1 MKNKRMSVADFFC
14 GAGGFSEGFRQMG
27 FDVVFGLDNWQPAIG
42 THRLNHPGCDAQK
55 IDILS
60 LKTPE
65 DIDNTVPD
73 VDIIIGSPPCVA
85 FSGSNKAGKAEKGL
99 GICLIEAY
107 LKIVAWKLNKPDSI
121 LKYWILENVPNSSS
135 YIKDSY
141 SFDELGLVG
150 GKKTAVQIK
159 ERNVLNA
166 ADFCT
171 AQGRLRF
178 FCGDYPKP
186 RRKCDEHSWVHTS
199 KILESLTDPLVAYNG
214 NRIRD
219 PNYGFTIKKSEL
231 TDHFYDTTV
240 EEWEWSRAKML
251 KEDHGYMGKMS
262 FPEYLE
268 RPSRTIMA
276 TQSSS
281 TREAIIFGGKK
292 NKKGEFV
299 TYRMPTIREIASIMS
314 FPITYQ
320 FEAMNE
326 SAKYRLV
333 GNAVCC
339 LQARALAEAILDNEG
354 LSKPETFIPLE
365 GNPRPSFDLTARKR
379 QRKKEGIKNP
389 HARYARHIP
398 YLKIRGFRV
407 EFDNRKSDFENGR
420 IEWASVLHQGSGKRS
435 LKCECKNKDFEHL
448 LDDIAEFKA
457 FKKDLKKNLQDRI
470 PNAKTLQEIYRNV
483 PLKKSEKP
491 LGPDGILFDVR
502 GLIDRHFPEDE
513 YYDVSV
519 YNDLRSVRIPRS
531 EIPLRILVG
540 QYALN
545 EYADRINSGR

>member
-1 MKNKRMSVADFFC
+1 MSVADFFC

-27 FDVVFGLDNWQPAIG
+27 FDVVFGLDNWQPAID

-65 DIDNTVPD
+65 DIDNVVPD
-73 VDIIIGSPPCVA
+73 VDVIIGSPPCVA

-99 GICLIEAY
+99 GIRLIEAY
-107 LKIVAWKLNKPDSI
+107 LRVVAWKLNKPDSI
-121 LKYWILENVPNSSS
+121 LKYWILENVPNSSF

-141 SFDELGLVG
+141 SFEELSLPR
-150 GKKTAVQIK
+150 GKKTAIRIK
-159 ERNVLNA
+159 ERNILNA
-166 ADFCT
+166 ADFGT
-171 AQGRLRF
+171 PQGRFRF
-178 FCGDYPKP
+178 FCGHYPKP
-186 RRKCDEHSWVHTS
+186 ERKYDDYSWVYTS
-199 KILESLTDPLVAYNG
+199 KVLEYLTDPLVAN
-214 NRIRD
+214 NVEKIRD

-240 EEWEWSRAKML
+240 EEWEWSRAKRL

-268 RPSRTIMA
+268 RSSRTIMA

-292 NKKGEFV
+292 GKSGQFV
-299 TYRMPTIREIASIMS
+299 SYRMPTIREIASIMS

-326 SAKYRLV
+326 SSKYRLV

-339 LQARALAEAILDNEG
+339 LQAKALAEAILDEEG
-354 LSKPETFIPLE
+354 IPKPDRFIPLE
-365 GNPRPSFDLTARKR
+365 GDPRTSFDLTGRELQPKR
-379 QRKKEGIKNP
+379 EGIKSP
-389 HARYARHIP
+389 HAKYARHIP

-407 EFDNRKSDFENGR
+407 ELDNRESDFENGR
-420 IEWASVLHQGSGKRS
+420 IQWASVLHSGVGKKPLR
-435 LKCECKNKDFEHL
+435 CECENKDFEHL
-448 LDDIAEFKA
+448 LKDVAEFGA
-457 FKKDLKKNLQDRI
+457 FKKDLKKNLTDRI
-470 PNAKTLQEIYRNV
+470 PDAKTLQDLYRNI
-483 PLKKSEKP
+483 PGEKTTDIQ
-491 LGPDGILFDVR
+491 GPDDLLEDIK
-502 GLIDRHFPEDE
+502 GLIDRHFPGEK
-513 YYDVSV
+513 YQNSWV
-519 YNDLRSVRIPRS
+519 YNDLRMVRIPRS
-531 EIPLRILVG
+531 EIPLRILIG

-545 EYADRINSGR
+545 EYVKRINSGQ